1 MMGEHVTMQDAKEMV
16 RRCVE
21 IRYYKRKL
29 WMWLMV
35 FLTLTLCVEV
45 MFFTQ
50 DLLSDKITQRLMIGV
65 ALFLF
70 LYYFPFA
77 IYDIV
82 QILKIKQHPDQYI
95 FREVRFDQPHSGIL
109 GRLYFTFTIEDE
121 GTKHRVD
128 TRAIFAAS
136 LLGYPNFE
144 DFIHKRVL
152 IGYNKKTTELITIRP
167 L

>member
-1 MMGEHVTMQDAKEMV
+1 MQDAKEMV

-50 DLLSDKITQRLMIGV
+50 DLLIDKITQRLMIGV

-70 LYYFPFA
+70 YTTFLLRSMISYRSLRLNS
-77 IYDIV
+77 
-82 QILKIKQHPDQYI
+82 ILINTSFVKCD
-95 FREVRFDQPHSGIL
+95 
-109 GRLYFTFTIEDE
+109 
-121 GTKHRVD
+121 
-128 TRAIFAAS
+128 
-136 LLGYPNFE
+136 
-144 DFIHKRVL
+144 L
-152 IGYNKKTTELITIRP
+152 ISRIAEF
-167 L
+167 